1 MVVKLWLTL
10 VDHESVWGNGMGDV
24 VRWPIIGRDIPA
36 EARLRQVLPVGPGED
51 ARLEQFLIEQAEL
64 VRRKLVAIK
73 GPEFALRVLREQVA
87 SIAGTR
93 DCQGE
98 TT

>member
-1 MVVKLWLTL
+1 
-10 VDHESVWGNGMGDV
+10 MGDV

-51 ARLEQFLIEQAEL
+51 GRLEQFLIEQAEL
-64 VRRKLVAIK
+64 VRRKMVAIK

-87 SIAGTR
+87 SIAGRR